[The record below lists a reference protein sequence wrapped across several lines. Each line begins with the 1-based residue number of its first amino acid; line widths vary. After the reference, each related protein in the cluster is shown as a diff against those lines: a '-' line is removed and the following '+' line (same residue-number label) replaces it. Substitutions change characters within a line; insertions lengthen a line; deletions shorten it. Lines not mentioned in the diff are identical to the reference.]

1 MLPGNPREHFSW
13 RDVLFP
19 RGGSRGCRGEI
30 NACVSDSDRRFCHQR
45 IVRAWRHRIYPHLR
59 RLRRAQPVP
68 WRDHGAGGG
77 GRMGGGERAASR
89 HLFGRAGRRRGGAG
103 FRADHLFRGG
113 ATNPAIPAH
122 PQRREGN
129 LRPHGHAA
137 LGHHDPGI
145 DRLLLHQQRQDRAA
159 DRRGGRRYLRR
170 AAAAQRDLHR
180 LCLLPCDRAALAPG
194 ESYPHRQGRTRRF
207 DESARRDAA
216 RARTRQHLC
225 RGLGDL
231 RHPGRHCRRVARH
244 VLRGQFLQR
253 RAVDSERVL
262 DRGAGRPRQRIG
274 FADCSVRRRLSRNPH
289 RLSRLTGLPDHP
301 RPSAAGRRDV
311 CAAAGPAWEAMRNMG
326 GFFKS
331 RLFFISLAIVI
342 IASTLPLYVSGYVLG
357 LLTVAYYFGVF
368 AMSWDLLFGFA
379 GEVNF
384 GPTFLIGV
392 GAYTAG
398 ILNNQYGWS
407 VYLCIVLGALA
418 SVVAG
423 VVLALP
429 ALRVRGPY
437 FGLTTLVAVL
447 MLQNFVVV
455 FADLTGGEIG
465 LTIPDVIT
473 INASANYWIA
483 LGFMTIS
490 ALILYGLSQSPIGL
504 VLQASGQDP
513 VQAGALGFNIVKH
526 KLAAFIV
533 SAFFSGLSGA
543 LLVFYFGTASVGTV
557 VDVAV
562 GVNVIVAAVLGGRRT
577 VLGAALGAIFLI
589 VAGEFLRPTGEL
601 ATFIVSTVALL
612 VVLFFPGGFLGAAL
626 SHEGRS

>member
-1 MLPGNPREHFSW
+1 MSGRKACS
-13 RDVLFP
+13 
-19 RGGSRGCRGEI
+19 GGV
-30 NACVSDSDRRFCHQR
+30 NVS
-45 IVRAWRHRIYPHLR
+45 
-59 RLRRAQPVP
+59 
-68 WRDHGAGGG
+68 
-77 GRMGGGERAASR
+77 
-89 HLFGRAGRRRGGAG
+89 
-103 FRADHLFRGG
+103 
-113 ATNPAIPAH
+113 
-122 PQRREGN
+122 
-129 LRPHGHAA
+129 
-137 LGHHDPGI
+137 
-145 DRLLLHQQRQDRAA
+145 
-159 DRRGGRRYLRR
+159 
-170 AAAAQRDLHR
+170 
-180 LCLLPCDRAALAPG
+180 
-194 ESYPHRQGRTRRF
+194 
-207 DESARRDAA
+207 
-216 RARTRQHLC
+216 
-225 RGLGDL
+225 
-231 RHPGRHCRRVARH
+231 
-244 VLRGQFLQR
+244 
-253 RAVDSERVL
+253 
-262 DRGAGRPRQRIG
+262 
-274 FADCSVRRRLSRNPH
+274 
-289 RLSRLTGLPDHP
+289 
-301 RPSAAGRRDV
+301 
-311 CAAAGPAWEAMRNMG
+311 

-331 RLFFISLAIVI
+331 KLFFISLAIVI
-342 IASTLPLYVSGYVLG
+342 IAATLPLYVSGYVLG

-368 AMSWDLLFGFA
+368 AMAWDLLFGFA

-398 ILNNQYGWS
+398 ILNSQYGWS
-407 VYLCIVLGALA
+407 VYVCIVLGALA

-473 INASANYWIA
+473 ISAGVNYWIA

-490 ALILYGLSQSPIGL
+490 ALILYGLSQSPVGL

-557 VDVAV
+557 VDIAV

-601 ATFIVSTVALL
+601 ATFIVSAVALL